1 MTTMD
6 KKPENKSK
14 FIRGLSLLSLGWEL
28 ALPIFI
34 GVLLGYQLD
43 KWIGTRLV
51 FTIILLLLGIAAGF
65 YNLYKIIQLE
75 MLRTKVAQ
83 LERLEEELEK
93 VEEEKLQ

>member
-93 VEEEKLQ
+93 VEE